1 MSASNPI
8 PTARAWADVDL
19 GALVANARTVLSV
32 SGSRLL
38 PMVKANAYGLGA
50 VPVARAL
57 ESVDPWGFGVATL
70 AEGVELR
77 RAGIRRPIM
86 VFSPLSSDGFEVCLR
101 EDFRPVFGDLEGL
114 RRWIALGDRP
124 FHVEIDTGMARLG
137 FRWSNAA
144 ELSEAGR
151 LLGSATGWEGAFTH
165 FHSSD
170 FDAHAVQQQ
179 WERLN
184 GAVAGFP
191 RRPAMVHAANSAAAL
206 RGKAFAGDMVRPG
219 IFLYGGV
226 AGVDVPGPRT
236 VVRFRAPVV
245 ARRRLGAGDS
255 VSYGASWRAPKD
267 TTIVTVAAG
276 YADGIPRALSSAGS
290 VELGGRVYPMVGR
303 VTMDFVM
310 VDVGDAEVPLGAV
323 ATLYGGAV
331 TLEAQAAAGC
341 TVNYEI
347 LTGIG
352 ARVARR
358 YGEAP

>member
-57 ESVDPWGFGVATL
+57 EAVDPWGFGVATIE
-70 AEGVELR
+70 EGLDLR
-77 RAGIRRPIM
+77 RAGIRLPIV
-86 VFSPLSSDGFEVCLR
+86 VFSPLAAEEFETCHR
-101 EDFRPVFGDLEGL
+101 ENFRPVFGDLEGL
-114 RRWIALGDRP
+114 RRWIAAGDRP

-137 FRWSNAA
+137 FRWSDTAG
-144 ELSEAGR
+144 LSEAGR
-151 LLGSATGWEGAFTH
+151 LLDAAPGWEGVFTH

-170 FDAHAVQQQ
+170 FDAQAVQQQ

-184 GAVAGFP
+184 GVVAGFP

-206 RGKAFAGDMVRPG
+206 RGTSFAGDLVRPG
-219 IFLYGGV
+219 IFLYGGA
-226 AGVDVPGPRT
+226 AGAGTPRPRT
-236 VVRFRAPVV
+236 VVRFHAPVV
-245 ARRRLGAGDS
+245 ARRRLRGGDS
-255 VSYGASWRAPKD
+255 VSYGASWRAPHD

-276 YADGIPRALSSAGS
+276 YADGIPRALSGTGS
-290 VELGGRVYPMVGR
+290 VELGSRVYPMVGR

-310 VDVGDAEVPLGAV
+310 VDVGDDDVAVGTV

-331 TLEAQAAAGC
+331 SLEAQAAAGR
-341 TVNYEI
+341 TVNYEL

-352 ARVARR
+352 ARVPRR
-358 YGEAP
+358 YAEGP